1 VHPDTAFR
9 DHATAMTTKVSVA
22 ATALSLNRSVYQA
35 LAALD
40 LSNADSPT
48 RSYVQ
53 RQLLEF
59 RQAGVDKS
67 DTTRKRLKE
76 LNEKLTEELSMF
88 DRNISDDQAVV
99 EVSDVSQLEGL
110 SQDYIATHKPIN
122 PVIKPG

>member
-48 RSYVQ
+48 RYYVQ

-59 RQAGVDKS
+59 RKRRFKAVLNRGV
-67 DTTRKRLKE
+67 
-76 LNEKLTEELSMF
+76 
-88 DRNISDDQAVV
+88 I
-99 EVSDVSQLEGL
+99 
-110 SQDYIATHKPIN
+110 
-122 PVIKPG
+122 